1 MILDRGHIRWA
12 VFSAVVLVV
21 SAVAYVAYA
30 TTAPGGPD
38 GGSFTGLVFGGTG
51 TAFILFAAGLAVR
64 KRWPHYRFGR
74 ASTWLKGHLWLGA
87 LSLPLILFHGGFA
100 FGGALTSM
108 LMWLFLIVFAT
119 GLVGLGIQQLLP
131 RLMTKNVP
139 QETVYEQIDHVRRQL
154 FEEASQLVRGQA
166 ERGAAVARAKE
177 GGAIRGRVVRSRT
190 ASADE
195 QEAAAHADVRAPVV
209 RFVEEH
215 VRPFFR
221 VDGARGSPLADPHR
235 RGAMFAELRQK
246 VDPALHDATR
256 DLEALCEQRAQLE
269 VQRRLHLW
277 LHGWL
282 FVHVPLSWGMI
293 VLTLIHAVMALYY

>member
-1 MILDRGHIRWA
+1 
-12 VFSAVVLVV
+12 
-21 SAVAYVAYA
+21 
-30 TTAPGGPD
+30 
-38 GGSFTGLVFGGTG
+38 
-51 TAFILFAAGLAVR
+51 
-64 KRWPHYRFGR
+64 
-74 ASTWLKGHLWLGA
+74 
-87 LSLPLILFHGGFA
+87 
-100 FGGALTSM
+100 
-108 LMWLFLIVFAT
+108 
-119 GLVGLGIQQLLP
+119 
-131 RLMTKNVP
+131 MTKNVP

-177 GGAIRGRVVRSRT
+177 GGAIRGRIVRSRT
-190 ASADE
+190 ASAGE

-221 VDGARGSPLADPHR
+221 IDGARRSPLADPHR

-269 VQRRLHLW
+269 LQRRLHLW